1 VTTAATITRLR
12 LTWFRSYPSLDLVLD
27 AADRIVVLTGPNG
40 AGKTNILEALSLL
53 SPGRG
58 LRRAELSD
66 MASAAGDGSFAVSV
80 EAEGAL
86 GPVQLG
92 TGVEGGQSGGPRRY
106 RVDRQPAASAAAF
119 ADHIRVVWLTPTMDG
134 LFNGP
139 AGDRRRFLD
148 RLVLAV
154 DAGHGARVNALDR
167 ALRNRNR
174 LLEDSGTEGRWLDAA
189 EHEVADLA
197 IAVAAARAD
206 SVRRLAGLISE
217 SADPLSPF
225 PFARLSI
232 EGEIEGAVLH
242 EPAAAVEDRYR
253 KVLRDT
259 RARDRAAGRTL
270 RGPHLSDL
278 RVVHGPKDLPAERAS
293 TGEQKA
299 LLTGL
304 VLAHASLVSRLVGIA
319 PLMLLDEVGA
329 HLDPA
334 RRSALFDRFQEGSS
348 QVWLTGAD
356 PLAFEALAGRAATH
370 EVTPGRVERRRG
382 A

>member
-1 VTTAATITRLR
+1 
-12 LTWFRSYPSLDLVLD
+12 
-27 AADRIVVLTGPNG
+27 
-40 AGKTNILEALSLL
+40 
-53 SPGRG
+53 
-58 LRRAELSD
+58 
-66 MASAAGDGSFAVSV
+66 
-80 EAEGAL
+80 
-86 GPVQLG
+86 
-92 TGVEGGQSGGPRRY
+92 
-106 RVDRQPAASAAAF
+106 
-119 ADHIRVVWLTPTMDG
+119 
-134 LFNGP
+134 
-139 AGDRRRFLD
+139 
-148 RLVLAV
+148 
-154 DAGHGARVNALDR
+154 
-167 ALRNRNR
+167 
-174 LLEDSGTEGRWLDAA
+174 
-189 EHEVADLA
+189 
-197 IAVAAARAD
+197 
-206 SVRRLAGLISE
+206 
-217 SADPLSPF
+217 
-225 PFARLSI
+225 
-232 EGEIEGAVLH
+232 
-242 EPAAAVEDRYR
+242 VEDRYR

-304 VLAHASLVSRLVGIA
+304 VLAHVSLVSRLVGIA

>member
-1 VTTAATITRLR
+1 MRLR

-27 AADRIVVLTGPNG
+27 AADRVVVLTGPNG

-66 MASAAGDGSFAVSV
+66 MASAAGDGSFAISV

-92 TGVEGGQSGGPRRY
+92 TGIEGGQTGGPRRY

-174 LLEDSGTEGRWLDAA
+174 LLEDPGTEGRWLDAA

-206 SVRRLAGLISE
+206 TVRRLAGLISE
-217 SADPLSPF
+217 SADPKSPF

-242 EPAAAVEDRYR
+242 EPATAVEDRYR

-259 RARDRAAGRTL
+259 RARDRAAGRALT
-270 RGPHLSDL
+270 GPHLSDL
-278 RVVHGPKDLPAERAS
+278 RVVHGPKDLLAERAS

-304 VLAHASLVSRLVGIA
+304 VLAHASLVARLVGVA

-370 EVTPGRVERRRG
+370 EVAPGRVERR
-382 A
+382 

>member
-1 VTTAATITRLR
+1 M
-12 LTWFRSYPSLDLVLD
+12 LD
-27 AADRIVVLTGPNG
+27 AADRIIVLTGPNG

-66 MASAAGDGSFAVSV
+66 MASAAADGSFAISV

-86 GPVQLG
+86 GPVHLG
-92 TGVEGGQSGGPRRY
+92 TGIEGGQSGGPRRY

-119 ADHIRVVWLTPTMDG
+119 ADHVRVVWLTPTMDG

-174 LLEDSGTEGRWLDAA
+174 LLEDPGTDGRWLDAA

-206 SVRRLAGLISE
+206 TVRRLAGLISE
-217 SADPLSPF
+217 SADPTSPF

-232 EGEIEGAVLH
+232 EGMIEGAVLN

-253 KVLRDT
+253 KALRDSRT
-259 RARDRAAGRTL
+259 RDRAAGRTL
-270 RGPHLSDL
+270 TGPHLSDL

-334 RRSALFDRFQEGSS
+334 RRSALFDRLQEGSS

-382 A
+382 G